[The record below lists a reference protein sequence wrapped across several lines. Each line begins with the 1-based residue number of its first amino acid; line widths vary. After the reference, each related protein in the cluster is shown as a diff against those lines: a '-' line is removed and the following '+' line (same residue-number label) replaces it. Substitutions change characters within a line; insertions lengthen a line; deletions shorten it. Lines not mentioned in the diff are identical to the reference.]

1 MWIVGLGGFFVD
13 APLCTNFKVKHLQNI
28 RKSGCSCFY
37 FCSRTTD
44 VMESNGWKTLVRD
57 HPHLIDQVF
66 KAFLASTQTPLIG
79 PPRKRQ
85 KTS

>member
-1 MWIVGLGGFFVD
+1 MPHTVPSSRSSTFRTSENQAVHF
-13 APLCTNFKVKHLQNI
+13 
-28 RKSGCSCFY
+28 FY
-37 FCSRTTD
+37 FRSRTTD